1 MSNLDAVIP
10 FQACRAIPVVRV
22 GVPAVQVISLSNL
35 VRHADQIVDIMAPP
49 LTRLALLRWLL
60 LCDAVKP
67 LSPHGMP
74 TSCRLYGRHMFPD
87 LFDTGALQ
95 CSEALP
101 VASARSSRDILE
113 LRDGNNMALDPTPEP
128 EPTPEQDILA
138 LITAYFCDRP
148 GLKARA
154 AGLPISGQ
162 CPVHM
167 GRTTVFRAWDNLAEF
182 VERNR
187 VDGMADYLGHRWRR
201 LQFVAKG
208 RLVIAAGD
216 EWTDMEFRDP
226 WVLGKSHPN
235 HVGRTITAEMVADE
249 KRAGAFVQGLKIGDA
264 IDTTGIA
271 LQQASPLAIWTQR
284 GEVVAA
290 DT

>member
-1 MSNLDAVIP
+1 MSNLDKIIP
-10 FQACRAIPVVRV
+10 FQACRAIPVIRAGTSATQMV
-22 GVPAVQVISLSNL
+22 SLHNL
-35 VRHADQIVDIMAPP
+35 VHHADQIVDIVAPP

-60 LCDAVKP
+60 LRDAV
-67 LSPHGMP
+67 SPHPPLGMP
-74 TSCRLYGRHMFPD
+74 TSCRLYGQHMFPD
-87 LFDTGALQ
+87 LFDAGALQ
-95 CSEALP
+95 CSEDLP

-128 EPTPEQDILA
+128 APTPERDVLA
-138 LITAYFCDRP
+138 LVTAYFCDRP

-162 CPVHM
+162 CPLHM
-167 GRTTVFRAWDNLAEF
+167 GRTTVFRAWNNLAEF
-182 VERNR
+182 VELNR

-201 LQFVAKG
+201 LQFVARG

-216 EWTDMEFRDP
+216 QWTDPEFRDP
-226 WVLGKSHPN
+226 WVLRKSHPS
-235 HVGRTITAEMVADE
+235 HVGKPVTGEMVADE
-249 KRAGAFVQGLKIGDA
+249 ERAGAFVRGLKIGDA
-264 IDTTGIA
+264 IDITGVA
-271 LQQASPLAIWTQR
+271 LQQASPLAIWTER